1 MKQTVMLPECA
12 KHQLLSKVNPSLEH
26 IQARQAKCA
35 GSMQR
40 GGSHSLQLY
49 VTKQQDSTSLL
60 PPQYNMMSPWQCQRP
75 AEGW

>member
-1 MKQTVMLPECA
+1 MLPECA
-12 KHQLLSKVNPSLEH
+12 KHQLASKLNPSLKH

-49 VTKQQDSTSLL
+49 VTRQQDGTSLL
-60 PPQYNMMSPWQCQRP
+60 RPQYDMMSP
-75 AEGW
+75 